1 MVFGCLQFLSW
12 PSSALKFQFYGI
24 MEMFIIIIIIF
35 INHDHYNHHCQYYS
49 LIINISFSGVIS
61 LVGHYEGIHLVYR
74 IITAAVSV
82 SFVGEIWTS
91 YSHCNI
97 LFDLSVLY
105 TKKLSPI
112 KTPISAVLRSFVSQN
127 VA

>member
-1 MVFGCLQFLSW
+1 
-12 PSSALKFQFYGI
+12 
-24 MEMFIIIIIIF
+24 MEMFIIIIIF
-35 INHDHYNHHCQYYS
+35 SNHYHYNHCYYS
-49 LIINISFSGVIS
+49 LIINVSFSDVIS

-74 IITAAVSV
+74 VITAAVSV

-112 KTPISAVLRSFVSQN
+112 KTLISAVLRSFVSQN